1 MQSIKAQPA
10 RRSVILKH
18 NIYGSSRVGI
28 KNTNKRVTALAYNIQ
43 GGVSDIIIPE
53 TINPLD
59 PVKRSLGEK
68 QYELSNHLGNVLVT
82 VSDRKLAEGTEG
94 STASGY
100 RAEVLFASDYYPFGM
115 LEQSGD
121 PDWSKAER
129 HGQMPG
135 RQFSAEEYRYG
146 FNGMEKDDEWKGE
159 GNSFTTFH
167 RALDTRIGRWLS
179 QDPVIRENGTIY
191 CLSSNNP
198 IARIDPNGADDFY
211 SNDGTFLFSTSFG
224 DQVRVISNTNKVSK
238 ILSVYQ
244 GMEDQNERLMTI
256 SLRKNGTINLTEM
269 SLAPA
274 TSKRAAN
281 KIFENIRNSEL
292 GIETPIGVK
301 KNAG

>member
-1 MQSIKAQPA
+1 
-10 RRSVILKH
+10 
-18 NIYGSSRVGI
+18 
-28 KNTNKRVTALAYNIQ
+28 
-43 GGVSDIIIPE
+43 
-53 TINPLD
+53 
-59 PVKRSLGEK
+59 
-68 QYELSNHLGNVLVT
+68 
-82 VSDRKLAEGTEG
+82 
-94 STASGY
+94 
-100 RAEVLFASDYYPFGM
+100 M

>member
-1 MQSIKAQPA
+1 
-10 RRSVILKH
+10 
-18 NIYGSSRVGI
+18 
-28 KNTNKRVTALAYNIQ
+28 VTALAYNIQ

-94 STASGY
+94 STATGY